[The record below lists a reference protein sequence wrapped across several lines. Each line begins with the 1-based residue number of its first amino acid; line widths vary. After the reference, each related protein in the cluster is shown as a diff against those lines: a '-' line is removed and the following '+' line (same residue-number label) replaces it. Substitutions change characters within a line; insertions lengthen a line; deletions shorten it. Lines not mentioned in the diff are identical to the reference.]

1 MVLLYCFVLSADDK
15 ANQIYS
21 GAQVYF
27 SLKLSKHYAI
37 L

>member
-1 MVLLYCFVLSADDK
+1 MVLMNCFVLSADDK

-21 GAQVYF
+21 GVQACF